1 MTRRNSSL
9 GFLGRFGRST
19 DLRQLDAAL
28 RAVDLHPA
36 LVPEGVK
43 LAIVNMM
50 KDAWADRGPR
60 EEPPEPAYPPVAALF
75 AYCLVGPGIFG
86 EANGEALLAAAE
98 ARVEAALEAGEGMD
112 ADLILLALHAR
123 LASPQVV
130 EKFGLS
136 IERE

>member
-1 MTRRNSSL
+1 MSRRNSSL

-19 DLRQLDAAL
+19 DLRLLDAAL

-43 LAIVNMM
+43 LTIVNMM
-50 KDAWADRGPR
+50 KDAWAG
-60 EEPPEPAYPPVAALF
+60 EVPPEPAFPPVAALF
-75 AYCLVGPGIFG
+75 AYCLVGPHIFG
-86 EANGEALLAAAE
+86 EANGDELLNVAE

-123 LASPQVV
+123 LVSPEVT
-130 EKFGLS
+130 EKFDLTIGD
-136 IERE
+136 